1 MTHLW
6 ATMGKTRENFQE
18 TSKVKLSRK
27 FGGSIKTVNTQT
39 SFIIMRESKSMK
51 PVYVD
56 IVYLY
61 LYKYTIVYHSIH
73 ATNYTETPNI

>member
-1 MTHLW
+1 
-6 ATMGKTRENFQE
+6 
-18 TSKVKLSRK
+18 
-27 FGGSIKTVNTQT
+27 
-39 SFIIMRESKSMK
+39 MRESKSMK

-73 ATNYTETPNI
+73 ATKFKETPNIQTDKERDRKYLVPKS